1 MGIPL
6 TWLHRITNY
15 PRPEWGRVK
24 GRSRVREREREKERE
39 KERERDRASE
49 RGGHREGK
57 VRGMGRGREGQ
68 RQLELWGLGSARLK
82 GFGFGY
88 KLGH

>member
-15 PRPEWGRVK
+15 PRPKWGRVR
-24 GRSRVREREREKERE
+24 GRSRVRERE
-39 KERERDRASE
+39 KERERESE

-68 RQLELWGLGSARLK
+68 RQLELWGLGSGGLK